1 MTFLTFLTFSAHA
14 SPLREEILLISRR
27 TSPKENPETDEHNSV
42 SKTPKIR
49 APMRLLTA
57 ALLVAAA
64 SADVLSLTDAN
75 YEELTAGKP
84 VFIKFF
90 APWCESKY
98 MFSTHK

>member
-1 MTFLTFLTFSAHA
+1 
-14 SPLREEILLISRR
+14 
-27 TSPKENPETDEHNSV
+27 
-42 SKTPKIR
+42 
-49 APMRLLTA
+49 MRLLTA

-90 APWCESKY
+90 APWCE
-98 MFSTHK
+98 

>member
-1 MTFLTFLTFSAHA
+1 
-14 SPLREEILLISRR
+14 
-27 TSPKENPETDEHNSV
+27 
-42 SKTPKIR
+42 
-49 APMRLLTA
+49 MRLLTA

-90 APWCESKY
+90 APWCESSKY
-98 MFSTHK
+98 FFNAQINAGAPLKTKLHVF

>member
-1 MTFLTFLTFSAHA
+1 
-14 SPLREEILLISRR
+14 
-27 TSPKENPETDEHNSV
+27 
-42 SKTPKIR
+42 
-49 APMRLLTA
+49 MRLLTA